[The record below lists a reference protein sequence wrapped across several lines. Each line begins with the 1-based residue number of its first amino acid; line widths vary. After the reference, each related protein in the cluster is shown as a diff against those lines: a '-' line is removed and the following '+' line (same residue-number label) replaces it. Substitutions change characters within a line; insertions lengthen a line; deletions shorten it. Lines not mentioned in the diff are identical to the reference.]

1 MKGLRLRMFVALGFL
16 WACFFANVTICA
28 SWLELQKSVVAD
40 LAQGQ
45 NNLASILIDEASP
58 EPITEEGTNNTSVS
72 SNVEE
77 EDQHCDSA
85 FDFMHLKQM
94 SKTRYLTA
102 QISPSYSEIILP
114 PPERS

>member
-1 MKGLRLRMFVALGFL
+1 MFVALGFL

-40 LAQGQ
+40 LAHGQ
-45 NNLASILIDEASP
+45 NSLVSTLIYDEVPP
-58 EPITEEGTNNTSVS
+58 EPITEEETNNTSVS

-85 FDFMHLKQM
+85 FDFMHLKKM
-94 SKTRYLTA
+94 FKTRYLTA
-102 QISPSYSEIILP
+102 QILPSYSEIILP